1 MLGTQERPVISGVS
15 KRLAALCKQRGERAP
30 SRSSIYNAVDRAEP
44 PSYSVADLPPA
55 VQRTL
60 HNLDVAVI
68 GGGQL
73 VFHAFNYGSW
83 EACSF
88 ASGLPWLCLL
98 KASQRPGFR
107 PKSLALLRAVMAYR
121 GI

>member
-68 GGGQL
+68 GGG
-73 VFHAFNYGSW
+73 SW
-83 EACSF
+83 CFTPSTTAPGRPA
-88 ASGLPWLCLL
+88 AS
-98 KASQRPGFR
+98 RP
-107 PKSLALLRAVMAYR
+107 AYR
-121 GI
+121 GCAF